1 MGKVAPDVECVDE
14 AVLKDRFGSKDSVP
28 VDLVVQIRKER
39 VARWCSINGRD
50 MTDLGPG
57 QDLLVQLS
65 PADDP
70 HMGIL

>member
-1 MGKVAPDVECVDE
+1 MVPDVECVDE
-14 AVLKDRFGSKDSVP
+14 AVLKDRFGSKDPVP

-39 VARWCSINGRD
+39 VAWRRSVNGRD
-50 MTDLGPG
+50 MTDFGPG

>member
-14 AVLKDRFGSKDSVP
+14 AILGDRFGSKDPVP

-39 VARWCSINGRD
+39 VARRRSVNGCD